1 MRDLAPRAAYDLWA
15 ANYAETG
22 RNLLTDLA
30 ANLVR
35 AHLPSAVTGS
45 VADLG
50 CGTGRWLR
58 YLEARGAEPI
68 GLDFS
73 SGMLAVASEAGCRR
87 LVAGELTAI
96 PLASGSLDGA
106 LLVLSLSHE
115 PDANAAMRELG
126 RVLLPGG
133 WSLIIDLHASAAERG
148 WKRSFRDAQG
158 LTRTV
163 RWHPHGRQRLQRAAA
178 QGGLRVDLWCEARID
193 PAGLPASA
201 PAGAGSGP
209 ALYALRLRR
218 DN

>member
-15 ANYAETG
+15 ATYAEAG
-22 RNLLTDLA
+22 RNPLTDLA
-30 ANLVR
+30 ADLVR
-35 AHLPSAVTGS
+35 AHLPTTVAGS
-45 VADLG
+45 VVDLG

-58 YLEARGAEPI
+58 FMEARGDDPI
-68 GLDFS
+68 GLDIS
-73 SGMLAVASEAGCRR
+73 SRMLTVASESGCRR
-87 LVAGELTAI
+87 LVAGELSAI
-96 PLASGSLDGA
+96 PLASGSLGGA

-115 PDANAAMRELG
+115 PDANAAIRELG
-126 RVLLPGG
+126 RVLLPGA
-133 WSLIIDLHASAAERG
+133 WSLIVDLHASAAERG

-163 RWHPHGRQRLQRAAA
+163 RWYPHGRQRLQSAAA
-178 QGGLRVDLWCEARID
+178 QSGLRVDLWCEARLD

-218 DN
+218 ED